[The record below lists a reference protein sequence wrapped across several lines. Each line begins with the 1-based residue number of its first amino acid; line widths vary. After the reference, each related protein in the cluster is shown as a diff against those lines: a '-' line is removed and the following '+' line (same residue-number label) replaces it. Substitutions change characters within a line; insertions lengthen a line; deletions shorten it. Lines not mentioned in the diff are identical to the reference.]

1 MFMMLEL
8 EVEESEDENIK
19 KLFVEVFGDRDL
31 FLEAFV
37 KELDKTDEVEADMQS
52 RQTRMGRLPSHT
64 ADGEDE
70 EVGLGL
76 EEGRRM
82 NLTND
87 ESLDNVLSE
96 LEGRSM
102 AETTRYLKIFT
113 KNSKDKASWKVG
125 IAHPRLK
132 KDKSLT
138 SILTNFTGQE
148 TTQQFTKLKSD
159 IWQGRGYT
167 CAAVCTLIPLTSL
180 GDRVQRRLMELFDIA
195 TP

>member
-113 KNSKDKASWKVG
+113 K
-125 IAHPRLK
+125 
-132 KDKSLT
+132 
-138 SILTNFTGQE
+138 
-148 TTQQFTKLKSD
+148 KL
-159 IWQGRGYT
+159 
-167 CAAVCTLIPLTSL
+167 
-180 GDRVQRRLMELFDIA
+180 
-195 TP
+195 